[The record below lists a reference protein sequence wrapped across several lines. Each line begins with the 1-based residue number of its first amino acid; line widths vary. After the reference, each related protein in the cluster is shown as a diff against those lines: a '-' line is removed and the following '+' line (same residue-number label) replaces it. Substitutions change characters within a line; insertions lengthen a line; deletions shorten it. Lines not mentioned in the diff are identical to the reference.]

1 MHRPVGG
8 MPVRPFEPGDVDLAA
23 GDDILRDGV
32 ETVKNLCSRFGITV
46 NLKGKPSFPLV
57 KEFKKAL
64 KRYPM
69 LKHIKS
75 DVWRHGKVQG
85 MKEIVNYINLVDVC
99 NQSSSTGE

>member
-1 MHRPVGG
+1 MKARSG
-8 MPVRPFEPGDVDLAA
+8 
-23 GDDILRDGV
+23 RDGV
-32 ETVKNLCSRFGITV
+32 ETIKNLCSQFGITV

-57 KEFKKAL
+57 KGLKNAL

-69 LKHIKS
+69 LQHANS
-75 DVWRHGKVQG
+75 HAWRHGKVKG